1 MELRVDHVDFGYGG
15 DALTLHDI
23 SFTLDRPGLTCIIGP
38 NGVGKSTLIRCINRL
53 LKPVSGTVTVDGRDV
68 QTMSLK
74 ELSEFM
80 GYVPANSR
88 DCFSMPVVENIM
100 MGCRQRSRW
109 RTDKEDL
116 KDAYRIMRLLDLEGL
131 AMRGSNELSAGQHQ
145 RVSLARGIVSY
156 PKILILDEPTSNLDV
171 QQQVYVTELL
181 RALAM
186 DMGMIVLMISH
197 DLNISAKYADTI
209 IVMSK
214 PGVVYGIGS
223 PEEVIT
229 RETIRSVYGVDCTI
243 IDDHGRPHVVLGF
256 TIPNDERDSGS
267 ACLVSDA

>member
-1 MELRVDHVDFGYGG
+1 MELKVDHVDFGYGG
-15 DALTLHDI
+15 DSLTIRDI
-23 SFTLDRPGLTCIIGP
+23 TFTLDKPGLTCIIGP
-38 NGVGKSTLIRCINRL
+38 NGVGKSTLIRCMNKL
-53 LKPVSGTVTVDGRDV
+53 LKPVSGTVTIDGRDV

-74 ELSEFM
+74 ELSEVI
-80 GYVPANSR
+80 GYVPAMSGN
-88 DCFSMPVVENIM
+88 CFSMPVVEDIM

-116 KDAYRIMRLLDLEGL
+116 KDAYRMMRLLDLEEL
-131 AMRGSNELSAGQHQ
+131 SMRGSNELSAGQRQ
-145 RVSLARGIVSY
+145 RVSLARGIVSN

-186 DMGMIVLMISH
+186 DMGMIVVMISH
-197 DLNISAKYADTI
+197 DLNISAKYADSV

-214 PGVVYGIGS
+214 PGVIYKIGT

-229 RETIRSVYGVDCTI
+229 RETIRNVYGVDCNI
-243 IDDHGRPHVVLGF
+243 IDDNGRPHVVLGF
-256 TIPNDERDSGS
+256 TIPKAES
-267 ACLVSDA
+267 A